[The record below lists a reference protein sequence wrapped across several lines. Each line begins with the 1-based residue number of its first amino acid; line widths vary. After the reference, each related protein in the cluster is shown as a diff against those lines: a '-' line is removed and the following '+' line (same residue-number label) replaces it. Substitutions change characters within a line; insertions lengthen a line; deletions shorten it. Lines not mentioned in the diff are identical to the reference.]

1 MKIGI
6 GLPNPIPGTPGRTLV
21 EWAKRAEDRGFS
33 TLATIDRLA
42 YPSYE
47 SLIALAAAGAVTE
60 RIGLFTNI
68 LIAPARKT
76 VLLAKESASVDQISN
91 GRLTLGLA
99 PGGRED
105 DLSVV
110 EEPYGD
116 RGRRFDRQLEDLRK
130 AWGGELIADCDKP
143 VAPKPVRGSIP
154 IIIGGASD
162 RTIERL
168 LKHGDGFTAGGAP
181 PQVVGPFVE
190 RVRKAWKDAGRKGDP
205 RLIALAYYSIGQEKR
220 SAEYILDYYGFL
232 GDTAKMIAD
241 NVPRNADAIRG
252 TVKAFEETGIDELIL
267 DPTVA
272 DLDQVDGLADIV
284 L

>member
-21 EWAKRAEDRGFS
+21 DWARRAEERGFP
-33 TLATIDRLA
+33 TLATIDRIA

-47 SLIALAAAGAVTE
+47 SLIALAAAAAVTE
-60 RIGLFTNI
+60 RIELFTNI
-68 LIAPARKT
+68 LIAPARRT

-105 DLSVV
+105 DISVV
-110 EEPYGD
+110 EGSFGD

-143 VAPKPVRGSIP
+143 IAPKPPRGTIP
-154 IIIGGASD
+154 ILIGGQVD
-162 RTIERL
+162 RTIERTIQ
-168 LKHGDGFTAGGAP
+168 HGDGFTAGGAP
-181 PQVVGPFVE
+181 PQIVAPFVE

-205 RLIALAYYSIGQEKR
+205 RLVALSYFSIGEEKR
-220 SAEYILDYYGFL
+220 SADYILDYYGFL

-241 NVPRNADAIRG
+241 NVPRAADAIRG
-252 TVKAFEETGIDELIL
+252 TVKAFEETGVDELIL

-272 DLDQVDGLADIV
+272 ELDQVDRLADVV

>member
-6 GLPNPIPGTPGRTLV
+6 GLPNPIPDTPGRTLV
-21 EWAKRAEDRGFS
+21 EWAQRAEERGFS

-47 SLIALAAAGAVTE
+47 SLVALAAAGAVTE
-60 RIGLFTNI
+60 RIELLTNI
-68 LIAPARKT
+68 LIAPARRT

-105 DLSVV
+105 DLGVV
-110 EEPYGD
+110 DEPFGD
-116 RGRRFDRQLEDLRK
+116 RGRRFDRQLEDLRN

-143 VAPKPVRGSIP
+143 IAPKPVRGSIP
-154 IIIGGASD
+154 ILIGGQSD
-162 RTIERL
+162 KTLERL
-168 LKHGDGFTAGGAP
+168 VKHGDGFTAGGAP
-181 PQVVGPFVE
+181 PQVVAPYVD

-205 RLIALAYYSIGQEKR
+205 RLVALSYYSIGEEKR

-252 TVKAFEETGIDELIL
+252 VVKAFEETGIDELIL